1 MLQLADMVAIETGKI
16 KSPPNKKQGGGSMH
30 PLASLLL
37 LLGLD
42 SVVGLTTALGE
53 RTEPQT
59 GHLSILKAR
68 KTVRLP
74 LGGRGEGQDPP

>member
-1 MLQLADMVAIETGKI
+1 
-16 KSPPNKKQGGGSMH
+16 MH

-37 LLGLD
+37 LLGLG

-59 GHLSILKAR
+59 GHLSILKAK
-68 KTVRLP
+68 KTVSLP